1 MTTFQD
7 VRNQIEWLTSD
18 IVGLSLCNHQHY
30 PSMRDESGQVV
41 EIGFCKDNNLSVV
54 LKNLPYHEIYD
65 ELDRVKAY
73 NLKMVDGALIQML
86 YRFKDNQLIKHRL
99 AFFPSPYLEEYQNS
113 PEIYENDELYAEV
126 VKKSLVPFPFRFDF
140 EINEETNV
148 ELDHPLSHLSIGQ
161 YINCRI
167 PVSAPVTPY
176 VFLSFILRN
185 FYNTAY
191 KKYCDKIRRFES
203 LFTETIA
210 ALEKKVIHI
219 QIPAEEL
226 I

>member
-7 VRNQIEWLTSD
+7 VRNQIEQLTSD
-18 IVGLSLCNHQHY
+18 IICLSLCNHQHY
-30 PSMRDESGQVV
+30 PSMRNEAGQIV
-41 EIGFCKDNNLSVV
+41 EVGFSKDDNLSVA

-73 NLKMVDGALIQML
+73 NLKMVDGALIQLL
-86 YRFKDNQLIKHRL
+86 YRFKENQLIKHRL
-99 AFFPSPYLEEYQNS
+99 AFFPSPYLEEYQNN
-113 PEIYENDELYAEV
+113 PDIYENDELYAEV
-126 VKKSLVPFPFRFDF
+126 VKKSLVPFPLRFDF
-140 EINEETNV
+140 DSDEETTV
-148 ELDHPLSHLSIGQ
+148 ELDHPMSHLSLGQ

-167 PVSAPVTPY
+167 PVSAPVAPY

-185 FYNTAY
+185 FYNTVY
-191 KKYCDKIRRFES
+191 KKYCDKIRRFDS

-210 ALEKKVIHI
+210 GLEKRVIHI
-219 QIPAEEL
+219 QVPVGEL